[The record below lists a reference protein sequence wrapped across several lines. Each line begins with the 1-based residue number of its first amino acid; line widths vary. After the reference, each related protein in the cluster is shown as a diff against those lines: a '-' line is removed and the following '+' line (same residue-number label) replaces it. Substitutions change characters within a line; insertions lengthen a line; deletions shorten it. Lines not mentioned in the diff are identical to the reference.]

1 MLYSNLWIAGCALAM
16 ALQTQWL
23 LTQRIV
29 LTDLC
34 WFILFSTWV
43 LYALHRLTGLAR
55 LKAFS
60 GEGRYSVIG
69 RFRNHIILYAL
80 SGAVIGAW
88 FFFQLE
94 FRLQVHI
101 AFTGIISLGYVLPV
115 LGSGKRL
122 RDIHFL
128 KIFLIAITWSWVTVV
143 LPALEAGVRW
153 HIGLIMLIVE
163 RAVFLFAITL
173 PFDIRDHQ
181 IDAHTGV
188 KTIPGY
194 IGMAATKKLSAT
206 CLLMA
211 VLLAALN
218 IGHVYLLSSFAGLFI
233 SMILTAVLIWKADRA
248 RHDYFFTGALD
259 GSMILQFLLVC
270 LMGYWGGR

>member
-23 LTQRIV
+23 LVQKVV
-29 LTDLC
+29 LTDLY
-34 WFILFSTWV
+34 WFILFSTLA

-60 GEGRYSVIG
+60 DKGRYWVIA

-80 SGAVIGAW
+80 ASAVIGAW
-88 FFFQLE
+88 FFFRLE
-94 FRLQVHI
+94 FQLQVHF

-143 LPALEAGVRW
+143 LPALEAGVQW
-153 HIGLIMLIVE
+153 NIWLILLVVE

-194 IGMAATKKLSAT
+194 IGMAATKKLSII
-206 CLLMA
+206 CLLIA
-211 VLLAALN
+211 VMLATLN
-218 IGHVYLLSSFAGLFI
+218 IGHVYQLSGFSGLFI
-233 SMILTAVLIWKADRA
+233 AIFLTAVLIWKADRT

-259 GSMILQFLLVC
+259 GSMILQFLLVWM
-270 LMGYWGGR
+270 MGYWGGR